1 MIPDVNV
8 LIAAFRKDHS
18 HHPSARTWLQEAC
31 RNCATGQATLVLLPV
46 VLAGFI
52 RLVTNS
58 RVFVNPDSVE
68 DAVSFIDA
76 ILQVEGAEVGDGVNE
91 WSTLRGLLLAHAVGG
106 NFVTDA
112 WIAAAVQS
120 RGEHLVTFDRDFED
134 LLPARDLTLLR

>member
-1 MIPDVNV
+1 VIPDINV
-8 LIAAFRKDHS
+8 LVAAFRKDHS
-18 HHPSARTWLQEAC
+18 HHSVAREWLEEA
-31 RNCATGQATLVLLPV
+31 RGNCATGQATLVLLPV

-76 ILQVEGAEVGDGVNE
+76 ILQVEGAEVGESSNE
-91 WSTLRGLLLAHAVGG
+91 WPALRGLLLAHAQGG

-120 RGEHLVTFDRDFED
+120 RREHLVTFDRDFDD
-134 LLPARDLTLLR
+134 LLPARDLTRLR

>member
-8 LIAAFRKDHS
+8 LTAAFRKDHS
-18 HHPSARTWLQEAC
+18 HHPVARAWLEEAC

-46 VLAGFI
+46 ALAGFI

-58 RVFVNPDSVE
+58 RVFVNPDLVE

-91 WSTLRGLLLAHAVGG
+91 WSTLRSLLLTHAVGG
-106 NFVTDA
+106 NLVTDA

-134 LLPARDLTLLR
+134 LLPTRDLTLLR